1 MHKDTKSIVD
11 AHWACANARDWDGF
25 AALLSPKLHYEVP
38 QTREYIESGEGY
50 LELFSTWPGNWSAV
64 IKQLV
69 CEGQKAICV
78 VDFVVES
85 ETLTG
90 ISVFEVSDGLIVS
103 VTDYWPEPYEPP
115 ARKTLHIKRH
125 AAVNA
130 A

>member
-1 MHKDTKSIVD
+1 MNQVTKSIID
-11 AHWACANARDWDGF
+11 MHWVCANTRDWGGF
-25 AALLSPKLHYEVP
+25 AALLSPKLRYEVP
-38 QTREYIESGEGY
+38 QTREYIESGAGY

-64 IKQLV
+64 IKHLV
-69 CEGQKAICV
+69 CEGPKAICV
-78 VDFVVES
+78 IDFVVES

-90 ISVFEVSDGLIVS
+90 VSVFEVSDGLIVS

-115 ARKTLHIKRH
+115 ARKTQHIKRH